1 MHMSMKVTKTSG
13 EQVNYNVKKLR
24 KSLMKSGAS
33 GKVVNAIIEKIEASL
48 YIGIPTKEIYK
59 MAFALLRKE
68 HRATA
73 AKYKLK
79 NAILEL
85 GPSGFPFERYVSHLM
100 EEEAYTTTVSVIVAG
115 RCVNHEVDVIAENEK
130 ELIYQECK
138 FHNKSTYTCNVK
150 VPLYIH
156 SRYQD
161 ITNKQQD
168 LKQQSDKKISFWIV
182 TNTKFTGD
190 AITYANCAGLQL
202 LSWNYPPNDGIRE
215 RIDRSGMHPITCLTT
230 MTKKEKHALL
240 NNNVILCRHIMN
252 DSAPLVKIGINPGR
266 VSRIMGEAKALYELP

>member
-1 MHMSMKVTKTSG
+1 MSMKVTKTSG

-156 SRYQD
+156 SRYRD
-161 ITNKQQD
+161 ITNKQLD

>member
-1 MHMSMKVTKTSG
+1 MKVTKTSG

-100 EEEAYTTTVSVIVAG
+100 EEEAYTTKVSVIVAG
-115 RCVNHEVDVIAENEK
+115 RCVNHEVDVIAEK

-161 ITNKQQD
+161 ITNKQLD

>member
-1 MHMSMKVTKTSG
+1 MKVTKTSG

-161 ITNKQQD
+161 ITNKQLD

-202 LSWNYPPNDGIRE
+202 LSWNYPPNEGIRE

>member
-1 MHMSMKVTKTSG
+1 MKVTKTSG
-13 EQVNYNVKKLR
+13 EEVNYNAKKLR

-33 GKVVNAIIEKIEASL
+33 GKVVNAIIKKIEASL

-85 GPSGFPFERYVSHLM
+85 GPSGFPFERYISHLM
-100 EEEAYTTTVSVIVAG
+100 EEEAYTTTVGVIVAG

-161 ITNKQQD
+161 ITNKQLD

-230 MTKKEKHALL
+230 MTKKEKHVLL